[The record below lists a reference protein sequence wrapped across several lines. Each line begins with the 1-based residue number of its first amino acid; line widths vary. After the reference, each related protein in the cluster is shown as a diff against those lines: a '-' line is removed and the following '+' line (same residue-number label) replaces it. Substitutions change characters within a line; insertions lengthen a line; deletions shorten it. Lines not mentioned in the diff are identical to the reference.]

1 MQSAIQGP
9 IPTKFK
15 LIHGFGAVAFGVKD
29 IGFQFFLLFYYS
41 QVMGMDASL
50 VSLALLCALLIDA
63 VVDPILGNLSDRTY
77 TKWGRRLPWLYAA
90 PVPLAFAWVVLWSA
104 PGGSVPTFWELLGI
118 AVVVRVLLS
127 CCEVP
132 SASLIPEITADYDER
147 TTLFRFRYIEGWLG
161 GILMLTLSYTIFLA
175 GENGQLNREGYQDFA
190 IFGGILMVVSVIGS
204 ALGQHKVLARLPEVK
219 PEPFTLKA
227 CFSEITEAFKERA
240 FLIFA
245 AGALTA
251 YVNQG
256 ISFSLTPYVTAYIW
270 RLDTVVIPGL
280 PESITALS
288 LYPLILAIS
297 AFAMFF
303 LVGPMHA
310 RYGKPVSAALAA
322 LGTAIFTLLPY
333 MALYFGFWP
342 PLDTLVSAAI
352 LYAMLL
358 VGNTL
363 SIVTLISASSM
374 LAEIVEAYLERT
386 GRRAEGAFYSG
397 NWLVQKCAT
406 GLGIFITGQFLTAI
420 QFATDAKPG
429 EVPEAVIGNLVLFY
443 ALGTAALLANSAY
456 WLWRFPI
463 TRQEHEARV
472 QRLSKSAA

>member
-1 MQSAIQGP
+1 MQSAIKGA
-9 IPTKFK
+9 IPLRFK

-90 PVPLAFAWVVLWSA
+90 PIPLAFAWVVLWSA

-175 GENGQLNREGYQDFA
+175 GENGQLNASGYRDFA
-190 IFGGILMVVSVIGS
+190 IVGGILMVVSVAGS
-204 ALGQHKVLARLPEVK
+204 ALGQHKVLARLPETK

-227 CFSEITEAFKERA
+227 CFGEILEAFRERA
-240 FLIFA
+240 FLIFG

-270 RLDTVVIPGL
+270 RLDTVQIPGL

-303 LVGPMHA
+303 IVGPMHT
-310 RYGKPVSAALAA
+310 RFGKPASAAIGAA
-322 LGTAIFTLLPY
+322 GTALFTLLPY

-342 PLDTLVSAAI
+342 ALDTLVSALL
-352 LYAMLL
+352 LYALLL

-363 SIVTLISASSM
+363 SIVTLISATSM
-374 LAEIVEAYLERT
+374 LAEIVEAYFEQT
-386 GRRAEGAFYSG
+386 GRRSEGAFYSG
-397 NWLVQKCAT
+397 NWLIQKCAT
-406 GLGIFITGQFLTAI
+406 GLGI
-420 QFATDAKPG
+420 
-429 EVPEAVIGNLVLFY
+429 
-443 ALGTAALLANSAY
+443 
-456 WLWRFPI
+456 
-463 TRQEHEARV
+463 
-472 QRLSKSAA
+472 

>member
-1 MQSAIQGP
+1 MKSAITGP
-9 IPTKFK
+9 IPTNFK

-50 VSLALLCALLIDA
+50 VSFALLCALLIDA

-175 GENGQLNREGYQDFA
+175 GENGQLNAGGYRDFA
-190 IFGGILMVVSVIGS
+190 IVGGILIVVSVMGS

-227 CFSEITEAFKERA
+227 CFDEILEAFKERA
-240 FLIFA
+240 FLIFG

-280 PESITALS
+280 PDSITALS
-288 LYPLILAIS
+288 LYPLILALS

-303 LVGPMHA
+303 LVGPMHS
-310 RYGKPVSAALAA
+310 RFGKPVSAALGA
-322 LGTAIFTLLPY
+322 LGTALFTLLPY
-333 MALYFGFWP
+333 LALYFDYWP
-342 PLDTLVSAAI
+342 PLNTLLSAGM
-352 LYAMLL
+352 LYALLL

-397 NWLVQKCAT
+397 NWLIQKCAT
-406 GLGIFITGQFLTAI
+406 GLGIFLTGQFLSAI

-429 EVPEAVIGNLVLFY
+429 EIPESVIGDLVLFF

-463 TRQEHEARV
+463 TREQHEARV
-472 QRLSKSAA
+472 QRMTEGTP